1 MKIGNNPNSVIQPEI
16 EQEKKN
22 QVVEQTTRSSAV
34 EDYVTISND
43 GRNKLKEIAD
53 NSKGQTVDTENK
65 VSLKLMKIRNKIE
78 AGFYETDKVIDEITE
93 KLSNKIRE
101 EIIDIK
107 AE

>member
-1 MKIGNNPNSVIQPEI
+1 MKIGNNPNPVKLPEV

-22 QVVEQTTRSSAV
+22 QVVQQTSRNSAV
-34 EDYVTISND
+34 EDYVTISNE

-53 NSKGQTVDTENK
+53 SSKGQSVDTDK
-65 VSLKLMKIRNKIE
+65 KISLKLMKIRNKIE
-78 AGFYETDKVIDEITE
+78 AGFYETDKVIEEITE
-93 KLSNKIRE
+93 KLSNTIRE